1 MQTKDH
7 NIVFQTFTKSINNHH
22 KVPLPLV
29 LHRVHTGVQNEEGLS
44 EQ

>member
-7 NIVFQTFTKSINNHH
+7 NIVFQTSTKSINNHNEI
-22 KVPLPLV
+22 PLPLA
-29 LHRVHTGVQNEEGLS
+29 LHRVCTGVQNEGVS